1 MSGRDAVR
9 LVARREITERVR
21 EKAFAVSTGIN
32 IVIIVAVV
40 IIAAVVGGGEESYKV
55 GWIDESDRVVAQAA
69 ADAGRSADVT
79 ISLSQVGS
87 PSPSA
92 ATQLEDGTLDAVVDG
107 GRIQSEEEPDDQLL
121 TLLQGA
127 NREVQAAAA
136 LEQAGVSG
144 EEAQRALQPPPL
156 EVSTLETVDEDDE
169 GKAGVAFFAI
179 LILYGQ
185 LLTYGYWVSAG
196 VVEEKASRV
205 VEVVLSTIRPS
216 HLLAGKVIGIGL
228 LGLANLLLTVGIG
241 LGVAQAVGSLDVD
254 ADIISAAALALA
266 WFVVGYAFYACAF
279 ACAGALVPR
288 QEELQSSMTPL
299 TLTILVAFFVAFA
312 VLSDPDGTLAH
323 VTAFIP
329 MTAPITMP
337 PRIVTGDAPA
347 WEIAASLAVTI
358 GASLALIPLAAR
370 IYSGGILRTGSALK
384 LRDAWRNTASP
395 PAS

>member
-1 MSGRDAVR
+1 MSGREATQ
-9 LVARREITERVR
+9 LVIRREITERVR
-21 EKAFAVSTGIN
+21 EKSFMVATGIN

-40 IIAAVVGGGEESYKV
+40 IVAAIASGGEESYDV
-55 GWIDESDRVVAQAA
+55 GWSTESERVVVQTA
-69 ADAGRSADVT
+69 ADAGRAVDVT
-79 ISLSQVGS
+79 IEPQQIGS
-87 PSPSA
+87 PGPPA
-92 ATQLEDGTLDAVVDG
+92 EVALEDGSVDAIVEDG
-107 GRIQSEEEPDDQLL
+107 QIRSKEEPDDELV

-136 LEQAGVSG
+136 LEQAGVSD
-144 EEAQRALQPPPL
+144 EEAQRALAPPPL
-156 EVSTLETVDEDDE
+156 EISTLEPIDEEED

-205 VEVVLSTIRPS
+205 VEVILSTIRPS

-228 LGLANLLLTVGIG
+228 LGLANLLLTVAIG
-241 LGVAQAVGSLDVD
+241 LGVAQATGALDVD
-254 ADIISAAALALA
+254 SDILGAAALALA

-312 VLSDPDGTLAH
+312 VLENPDGTLAH

-337 PRIVTGDAPA
+337 ARIVTGDAPT
-347 WEIAASLAVTI
+347 WEIIASLAITI
-358 GASLALIPLAAR
+358 GATILLIPLAAR
-370 IYSGGILRTGSALK
+370 IYAGGILRTGSSLK
-384 LRDAWRNTASP
+384 LREAWRA
-395 PAS
+395 ARA